1 MSISADFRAR
11 RERCGLTQQEM
22 ADAVGVRVL
31 AVKKWERPGGPVAP
45 ADAWEFLEAVET
57 ARRAVVKQAE
67 EAALQFAERGAVQL
81 TYYRTQEQF
90 DEYGRDEGPFG
101 VANANA
107 RAVADRLESMGFEI
121 AWAYPDDPDNIYH
134 GGNEM
139 KKLYVVQIRER
150 NLYLDGSGDVHD
162 GYTYP
167 DLTEHDAIY
176 EGYSVEEARAAAEEY
191 AAANPCKFEELPCL
205 SAIVEYWSIECF
217 AMYEEDE
224 EDVCEDVFEMTTL
237 TEEARKKLF
246 DYANGI
252 DDLYEDMGW

>member
-31 AVKKWERPGGPVAP
+31 AVKKWERPDGPVAP
-45 ADAWEFLEAVET
+45 ADAWAFLEAVET

-90 DEYGRDEGPFG
+90 DEFGRDEGPVG

-134 GGNEM
+134 GGSDM
-139 KKLYVVQIRER
+139 KATYILTASER
-150 NLYLDGSGDVHD
+150 VLRLEGNGDVHD
-162 GYTYP
+162 LQVHPYADP
-167 DLTEHDAIY
+167 DVIY
-176 EGYSVEEARAAAEEY
+176 EGPSLDEARAAADEF
-191 AAANPCKFEELPCL
+191 AAENPCEFVAQGLGAVVSYHEL
-205 SAIVEYWSIECF
+205 ECNLI
-217 AMYEEDE
+217 YEDGE
-224 EDVCEDVFEMTTL
+224 CEDAFTASTL
-237 TEEARKKLF
+237 AEAARERL
-246 DYANGI
+246 YAYADGI
-252 DDLYEDMGW
+252 DEAAEEMDE

>member
-31 AVKKWERPGGPVAP
+31 AVKKWERPDGPVAP
-45 ADAWEFLEAVET
+45 ADAWAFLEAVET

-90 DEYGRDEGPFG
+90 DAFGRDEGPVG

-107 RAVADRLESMGFEI
+107 RAVADRLEGMGFEI

-134 GGNEM
+134 GGSDM
-139 KKLYVVQIRER
+139 KAIYILTATER
-150 NLYLDGSGDVHD
+150 VLQLWENGDVRD
-162 GYTYP
+162 VEVCP
-167 DLTEHDAIY
+167 NRDADVIY
-176 EGYSVEEARAAAEEY
+176 EGASLDEAEAAAEEFM
-191 AAANPCKFEELPCL
+191 AENPCEFEAQGLGAVVGYWEL
-205 SAIVEYWSIECF
+205 ECNLV
-217 AMYEEDE
+217 YEDGE
-224 EDVCEDVFEMTTL
+224 CEDAFKLSTL
-237 TEEARKKLF
+237 TEAARERL
-246 DYANGI
+246 YAYADGI
-252 DDLYEDMGW
+252 DEAAEEMDE